1 MTTVKQSQHA
11 LAQKSLKPRQTN
23 KEISE
28 NVEGT
33 KLSLKDMPLKRVL
46 HSTWPGLQTLRK
58 KEMLAVDV
66 NK

>member
-11 LAQKSLKPRQTN
+11 LAQKSLKPSQTN

-46 HSTWPGLQTLRK
+46 HSPWPGLQTLRK